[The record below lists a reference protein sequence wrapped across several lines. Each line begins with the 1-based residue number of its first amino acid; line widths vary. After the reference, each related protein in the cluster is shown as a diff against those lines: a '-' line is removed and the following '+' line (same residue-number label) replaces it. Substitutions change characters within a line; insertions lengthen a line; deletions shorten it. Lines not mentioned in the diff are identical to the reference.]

1 MGVVRLSEVEV
12 LCVNGFDFA
21 QPDIL
26 TDCTSV
32 TMLEQYLVN
41 SIRNENNN

>member
-1 MGVVRLSEVEV
+1 MGVVRLSEVEA

-26 TDCTSV
+26 TDCMSV
-32 TMLEQYLVN
+32 TMLEEYLIN
-41 SIRNENNN
+41 LIRNENNN